1 MISPARYD
9 ITIHQGATFLETIQ
23 FLHSDNTPV
32 DMQGYSLA
40 GKLFNRL
47 ATVELGSFSFTWVDQ
62 TIGKFQMKLAAS
74 VTAAMSERG
83 QYDLLVTQPNGDK
96 FYLLEGEAL
105 FNAGLS
111 G

>member
-23 FLHSDNTPV
+23 FLDSDNSPV
-32 DMQGYSLA
+32 DMQGYSLT

-47 ATVELGSFSFTWVDQ
+47 ATSEIGSFSFVWVDQ
-62 TIGKFQMKLAAS
+62 TIGKFQMKLAPT
-74 VTAAMSERG
+74 VTATMTDRG
-83 QYDLLVTQPNGDK
+83 QYDLLVTQPDGDK